1 MKFNVGN
8 LDRSIRYVLG
18 WTIITAGFYYQS
30 WWGTVGLILLATGL
44 IAWCPAYS
52 LLNIDS
58 GVKSPESAGEAE
70 FF

>member
-8 LDRSIRYVLG
+8 LDRSIRYILG
-18 WTIITAGFYYQS
+18 WCIIIAGFYYQS

-52 LLNIDS
+52 LLNIGSDT
-58 GVKSPESAGEAE
+58 KPPESAEEAE
-70 FF
+70 IF

>member
-8 LDRSIRYVLG
+8 LDRSIRYILG
-18 WTIITAGFYYQS
+18 WAIITAGFYYQS

-58 GVKSPESAGEAE
+58 DAKPPESAEEAE
-70 FF
+70 IF

>member
-8 LDRSIRYVLG
+8 LERLNRFVLG
-18 WTIITAGFYYQS
+18 WAIITAGIYYQS
-30 WWGTVGLILLATGL
+30 WWGTVGLILLVTGL
-44 IAWCPAYS
+44 VAWCPAYS

-58 GVKSPESAGEAE
+58 GSKSPESSEGAE

>member
-8 LDRSIRYVLG
+8 LDRSIRYALG
-18 WTIITAGFYYQS
+18 WAIITAGFYYQS

-52 LLNIDS
+52 LLNIDR
-58 GVKSPESAGEAE
+58 GAKSPESAEEAE
-70 FF
+70 IF

>member
-8 LDRSIRYVLG
+8 LDRSIRYILG
-18 WTIITAGFYYQS
+18 WCIIIAGFYYQS

-58 GVKSPESAGEAE
+58 GAKPPESAEEGEI
-70 FF
+70 F